1 MCDVCGVWVCSGSTL
16 GRDLLGGGHC
26 HPVFASLTT
35 SVIPTMP
42 CLSLAFA
49 VAVAI
54 AASEGSAMYC
64 AVIFDK
70 DDTDNLGP
78 EFGQLCASHILS
90 RFLDEFG
97 ETSQAWRGGLARPTT
112 SPAYLSA
119 CDPLRCIDRGECISC
134 CWVVVHVWGGRERA
148 PMLSPRDLLS

>member
-1 MCDVCGVWVCSGSTL
+1 MGASATQSLCFPESP
-16 GRDLLGGGHC
+16 
-26 HPVFASLTT
+26 PVSFPPCPALALAFA
-35 SVIPTMP
+35 
-42 CLSLAFA
+42 LAFA

-97 ETSQAWRGGLARPTT
+97 EAWRGSLARPTT
-112 SPAYLSA
+112 SPAYLPA
-119 CDPLRCIDRGECISC
+119 CDPLRCIDRGKCVGAAAAG
-134 CWVVVHVWGGRERA
+134 W
-148 PMLSPRDLLS
+148 